1 MAAKPGASQTF
12 VAATEQLETGEPVV
26 SVTGEVDLVT
36 ARAFEQTLVDMAQ
49 DQTGEVIVDLTRCS
63 FLDARG
69 LGALL
74 ATRGR
79 LRHSNRRMA
88 LVLSTPNVKRIFQI
102 TRFDELFEIYPTLTA
117 AVNRHV

>member
-1 MAAKPGASQTF
+1 MAAKPGASQRF

-36 ARAFEQTLVDMAQ
+36 ARAFEQTLVDVAQ
-49 DQTGEVIVDLTRCS
+49 DKTGEVIVDLTQCS

-79 LRHSNRRMA
+79 LKRSNRQLAR
-88 LVLSTPNVKRIFQI
+88 VSTPNVKRSSRSRGS
-102 TRFDELFEIYPTLTA
+102 TSYSRSTP
-117 AVNRHV
+117 R